1 MLKPFCRDTIIR
13 FAEIRKPSKSIDHLY
28 LNRKKGGWFP
38 MEERIKVLPE
48 SETVSH
54 VSWGSIFAG
63 TIIALIVQ
71 VTLVM
76 LGLAV
81 GFGTIQ
87 PAVQGGALS
96 GLGIGAAIWW
106 ILSSVIALFV
116 GGWVSSRLAG
126 LQRVFDG
133 ALHGLATWALVT
145 LLSIYL
151 LTSGIGFVVGGAF
164 GVVKD
169 TLGISAQAAA
179 AALGASEQGGG
190 GNVAQSVRQALTQ
203 PGGAGLNQVVI
214 SQVMNNTQ
222 KILAG
227 TFTAADREN
236 LVTLIMRNSTM
247 NRAQADALVQRI
259 VTTTQQAQQQLQQ
272 TQASAA
278 EIAAKAAN
286 AMTIAAIA
294 SFFMLVLTG
303 VAAGLGGMVGRVKGA
318 VQV

>member
-1 MLKPFCRDTIIR
+1 
-13 FAEIRKPSKSIDHLY
+13 
-28 LNRKKGGWFP
+28 
-38 MEERIKVLPE
+38 MEERARINVLPE
-48 SETVSH
+48 AESVSH

-63 TIIALIVQ
+63 TVIALIIQ

-76 LGLAV
+76 LGLAI

-96 GLGIGAAIWW
+96 GLGIGAAVWW
-106 ILSSVIALFV
+106 VLSSIIALFA

-145 LLSIYL
+145 LLTIYL

-169 TLGISAQAAA
+169 TIGISAQAAA
-179 AALGASEQGGG
+179 QALGASTQGGG
-190 GNVAQSVRQALTQ
+190 GGGATIAQSVRNALTGPNGTINQ
-203 PGGAGLNQVVI
+203 NVINQV
-214 SQVMNNTQ
+214 QNDTK
-222 KILAG
+222 KILNG

-236 LVTLIMRNSTM
+236 LVTLIMRNSNMT
-247 NRAQADALVQRI
+247 RPQAEDLVGRI
-259 VTTTQQAQQQLQQ
+259 VTTTQQAQAQLQQ
-272 TQASAA
+272 AETSAA
-278 EIAAKAAN
+278 QVAAQAAH

-303 VAAGLGGMVGRVKGA
+303 VAAGLGGMVGRVKGV